1 MTKLIRNKIYKSN
14 FQRIR
19 EDLYRKKNNSKLKKS
34 KEHVINPLI
43 IDNSPNKKDFTLIE
57 HLCRIRTLIE
67 HEGKNGGEQTSIE
80 EGFVYL
86 ITNPVWNGWVK
97 VGMTTDYESR
107 LSTYNIYDPTSS
119 YSFVDIKWTI
129 DRKYAEKHL
138 KNVFSIHSSGVK
150 GEWFKI
156 TLEKAKV
163 LMQTTV

>member
-1 MTKLIRNKIYKSN
+1 MAKLIRNKIYKSN

-34 KEHVINPLI
+34 KKQVISPLV
-43 IDNSPNKKDFTLIE
+43 IDKRSNKKDLTLFE
-57 HLCRIRTLIE
+57 HLCLIREQIKDEETLT
-67 HEGKNGGEQTSIE
+67 GEQTLIE

-86 ITNPVWNGWVK
+86 ITNPVWDGWVK
-97 VGMTTDYESR
+97 IGMTTDYESR

-119 YSFVDIKWTI
+119 YSFVDIKWTN

-138 KNVFSIHSSGVK
+138 KNVFSIHSAGVK

-156 TLEKAKV
+156 TLEKATV